1 MILNNIYWNKY
12 NTDIA
17 FQPVSLEKE
26 TEDSLTFYGKWY
38 NIVSTTHFVID
49 YDTITIRKKDL
60 NNWKELNS

>member
-1 MILNNIYWNKY
+1 MILNNIYRNKY